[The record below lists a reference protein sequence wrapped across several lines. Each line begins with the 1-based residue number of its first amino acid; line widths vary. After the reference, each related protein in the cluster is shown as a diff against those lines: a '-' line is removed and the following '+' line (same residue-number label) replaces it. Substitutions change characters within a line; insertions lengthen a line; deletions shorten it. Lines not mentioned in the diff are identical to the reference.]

1 MKVCLLVIG
10 MHRSG
15 TSALTRGLSLGG
27 AALPATLIESRVGNA
42 AGHWESEPV
51 AEFHEAFLARHDRS
65 WSDFRPFHISAE
77 AKADYR
83 RAFAKIVEAEYGD
96 AQVIV
101 MKEPRLTR
109 FAGLTISALE
119 EMGYTVHPVHIV
131 RHPREVCDSLEARD
145 GMPVMQGALLWLR
158 YVLSAAR
165 DLRGKEHRVTTYEAL
180 LRDAAGEVSAV
191 LDDAGVSYDPGA
203 LGSSLA
209 EFVSTSHRHH
219 THSDADTDIA
229 GLGGWI
235 GSVYRDL
242 QQDAPRPP
250 DAAARARLD
259 MVRQGLDAATP
270 ALFDALETTSELRKT
285 SEGIRAELEAAVAKV
300 EQAEASR
307 DRLANDI
314 EEHTANIADEREAM
328 AEQLAA
334 LAKDR
339 DKLARDVEAQAS
351 DIATERE
358 SAASRV
364 AALEAER
371 SKLARDMET
380 HTANIEVERVAFA
393 AALETAEATASDQ
406 SALAA
411 SLTEEVRALHEER
424 RDLERE
430 QRLLRRE
437 RGELHDLLKETDS
450 LMEARDAAHRRD
462 VTELRQEM
470 RQKLAD
476 AEARL
481 AAGTADTVALETAL
495 RSEQALTARL
505 HADMQALRN
514 STSWRLTRG
523 LRRAVNLWRNRT
535 LLPLLASGG
544 SGSRGILL
552 NRDVTEALDHSRSRR
567 IRRAHADLA
576 QSRKGVLEAPWLRA
590 GQTML
595 PQDDLPDVT
604 ICAVLYNSEQ
614 WLWDF
619 FVSVELLDYPM
630 ERITIHFVD
639 NGSTDGTVGGVEAF
653 ISKNSHRYRSL
664 KIFERPNLGY
674 GAGNDYAIR
683 QTDDDWVLVTNVD
696 AEFYRSSLRRCLS
709 VAVADDPDVACW
721 EFRQA
726 PYEHP
731 KYYDPVT
738 LETNWCAH
746 ACVLMRRSAYLSV
759 GGYDTSIFMYGE
771 DVELS
776 YRFRAHGFRLRYV
789 PGAVITHHVDLVD
802 TSKRPHQ
809 LSGSVAANLLMRH
822 RYGSA
827 RDVAAGEALLKALGR
842 RELDPVRRDAFAEA
856 ERIVARNRRNFRT
869 THRPSRRVLAETAFP
884 FVEFDYDIARP
895 GGDVATEPYRAV
907 DATLLPL
914 VSVVTRTHGPSDA
927 HLRNAIASVLNQT
940 YPNIEHIVVEDRTE
954 NGRAIVEA
962 AAREHGAE
970 RIRYMRS
977 TGTGRSDCGN
987 LGAEAAR
994 GEWICWLD
1002 NDDVLFADHIETL
1015 VRSLERG
1022 PDAPASYALAWDAH
1036 AVVDETLGALPT
1048 QLALPDAHRQPWS
1061 AERLRVENFIP
1072 IQSIIF
1078 RKSVFERFGG
1088 FNPDFSQLEDWN
1100 LWVRYSQAGE
1110 FVFTPRVTSIYYTP
1124 SDPGVRERRHQ
1135 NLHEAYETVRQA
1147 NEDDIVRIRKMNR
1160 PVSTEATASGR
1171 TASADTLSNV

>member
-1 MKVCLLVIG
+1 M
-10 MHRSG
+10 
-15 TSALTRGLSLGG
+15 
-27 AALPATLIESRVGNA
+27 
-42 AGHWESEPV
+42 
-51 AEFHEAFLARHDRS
+51 
-65 WSDFRPFHISAE
+65 
-77 AKADYR
+77 
-83 RAFAKIVEAEYGD
+83 
-96 AQVIV
+96 
-101 MKEPRLTR
+101 
-109 FAGLTISALE
+109 
-119 EMGYTVHPVHIV
+119 
-131 RHPREVCDSLEARD
+131 
-145 GMPVMQGALLWLR
+145 
-158 YVLSAAR
+158 
-165 DLRGKEHRVTTYEAL
+165 
-180 LRDAAGEVSAV
+180 
-191 LDDAGVSYDPGA
+191 
-203 LGSSLA
+203 
-209 EFVSTSHRHH
+209 
-219 THSDADTDIA
+219 
-229 GLGGWI
+229 
-235 GSVYRDL
+235 
-242 QQDAPRPP
+242 
-250 DAAARARLD
+250 
-259 MVRQGLDAATP
+259 
-270 ALFDALETTSELRKT
+270 
-285 SEGIRAELEAAVAKV
+285 
-300 EQAEASR
+300 
-307 DRLANDI
+307 
-314 EEHTANIADEREAM
+314 
-328 AEQLAA
+328 
-334 LAKDR
+334 
-339 DKLARDVEAQAS
+339 
-351 DIATERE
+351 
-358 SAASRV
+358 
-364 AALEAER
+364 
-371 SKLARDMET
+371 
-380 HTANIEVERVAFA
+380 
-393 AALETAEATASDQ
+393 
-406 SALAA
+406 
-411 SLTEEVRALHEER
+411 
-424 RDLERE
+424 
-430 QRLLRRE
+430 
-437 RGELHDLLKETDS
+437 
-450 LMEARDAAHRRD
+450 
-462 VTELRQEM
+462 
-470 RQKLAD
+470 
-476 AEARL
+476 
-481 AAGTADTVALETAL
+481 
-495 RSEQALTARL
+495 
-505 HADMQALRN
+505 
-514 STSWRLTRG
+514 
-523 LRRAVNLWRNRT
+523 
-535 LLPLLASGG
+535 
-544 SGSRGILL
+544 
-552 NRDVTEALDHSRSRR
+552 
-567 IRRAHADLA
+567 
-576 QSRKGVLEAPWLRA
+576 LEAPWLRA
-590 GQTML
+590 GQAMPPLQEL
-595 PQDDLPDVT
+595 PNVT

-619 FVSVELLDYPM
+619 FVSVERLDYPM
-630 ERITIHFVD
+630 DRITIHFVD
-639 NGSTDGTVGGVEAF
+639 NGSSDNTVEGVRAF
-653 ISKNSHRYRSL
+653 IDKNSYRYRSL

-683 QTDDDWVLVTNVD
+683 QTEDDWVLVTNVD

-895 GGDVATEPYRAV
+895 GGDVPTEPYRAV

-954 NGRAIVEA
+954 DGRAIVEA

-1078 RKSVFERFGG
+1078 RKSMFERFGG

-1160 PVSTEATASGR
+1160 PVSTEEAIASGR